1 MQIVKE
7 SIIKKHSYENGVHT
21 SYTEV
26 IEQYHYNS
34 EEERNEHAKEMIEN
48 GFKDSGQVKENVGT
62 IMNPEFVWFGNYYKY
77 ERN

>member
-7 SIIKKHSYENGVHT
+7 SIIKKHSYENGDHST
-21 SYTEV
+21 YTEL
-26 IEQYHYNS
+26 IEQYHYDS

-48 GFKDSGQVKENVGT
+48 GFKDNGQIMENVGT
-62 IMNPEFVWFGNYYKY
+62 IRKPEFVYFGSYYKY